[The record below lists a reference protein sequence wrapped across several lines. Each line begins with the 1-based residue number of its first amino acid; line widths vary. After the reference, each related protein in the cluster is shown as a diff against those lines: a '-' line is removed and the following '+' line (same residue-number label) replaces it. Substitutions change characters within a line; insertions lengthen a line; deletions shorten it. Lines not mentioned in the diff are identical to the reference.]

1 MATRQPGPGEFEI
14 IRRFFAPLAAGA
26 PGAFG
31 LTDDAAA
38 LEVPPGHSLVVTSD
52 ALVAGVHFLA
62 TDTAADVA
70 AKALRVNLSDL
81 ASMGA
86 RPVAYTLALA
96 LTRETGVE
104 WLEAFAASLAA
115 DQERFDIHLIG
126 GDTVATPGP
135 LTLSICAFGCVASGT
150 ELRRSGARPGDAVF
164 VTGTIGDAA
173 LGLIAL
179 QKGLAGIDA
188 ADREALVARY
198 RRPTPRTACG
208 PRLVG
213 LAHAAIDVSDGL
225 LADLGHIC
233 ETSEAAAVIEAGRVP
248 LSKAA
253 RVALAAGSGGWGDIL
268 SGGDDYE
275 LLFTAAA
282 DAEPDLTAIS
292 KALDVPITRIG
303 RIVERTSGDRP
314 DRLVGVV
321 DAAGRPMVLETS
333 GYRHF

>member
-1 MATRQPGPGEFEI
+1 MTARQPGPGEFEI
-14 IRRFFAPLAAGA
+14 IRRFFAPLAADA
-26 PGAFG
+26 PGAYG

-96 LTRETGVE
+96 LTRKIGVE

-115 DQERFDIHLIG
+115 DQARFGIHLVG

-135 LTLSICAFGCVASGT
+135 LTLCITAFGSVASGT

-188 ADREALVARY
+188 VDREALAARY

-208 PRLVG
+208 PRLIG

-233 ETSEAAAVIEAGRVP
+233 ETSGAAAVIEAARVP
-248 LSKAA
+248 LSAAA
-253 RVALAAGSGGWGDIL
+253 RAALGTGAGSWRDIL

-275 LLFTAAA
+275 LLFTAPT
-282 DAEPDLTAIS
+282 DAEPALAVIS
-292 KALDVPITRIG
+292 RALDLPITRIG
-303 RIVERTSGDRP
+303 RIVERISADRP
-314 DRLVGVV
+314 DRLVGVL
-321 DAAGRPMVLETS
+321 DAAGRPMILETS

>member
-1 MATRQPGPGEFEI
+1 VTTRQPGPGEFEI

-62 TDTAADVA
+62 SDTAADVA

-96 LTRETGVE
+96 LTGEIGVE
-104 WLEAFAASLAA
+104 WLETFAASLAA
-115 DQERFDIHLIG
+115 DQARFGIHLVG

-135 LTLSICAFGCVASGT
+135 LTLCITAFGSVASGT

-179 QKGLAGIDA
+179 QKGLAGVGA
-188 ADREALVARY
+188 ADSEALAARY

-213 LAHAAIDVSDGL
+213 LARAAIDVSDGL
-225 LADLGHIC
+225 VADLGHIC
-233 ETSEAAAVIEAGRVP
+233 ETSSAAAVIEAARVP
-248 LSKAA
+248 LSAA
-253 RVALAAGSGGWGDIL
+253 AQAALAAGAGSWRDIL

-275 LLFTAAA
+275 LLFTAPT
-282 DAEPDLTAIS
+282 DAEAALATIS
-292 KALDVPITRIG
+292 RALDLPITRIG
-303 RIVERTSGDRP
+303 RIVERTSADRP
-314 DRLVGVV
+314 DRLVGVL
-321 DAAGRPMVLETS
+321 DAAGRPVVLETS